1 MNNPLLSP
9 TGPTPTQTWSSEVGM
24 QKAERHNR
32 FFTWLY
38 KNTAPPV
45 PTNPTFI
52 QREADRKARLLSTV
66 AFYFLATLVLFIP
79 ATLLMPIST
88 FYLDLIIIAITVG
101 ALFANKAGK
110 TFAAGV
116 IIVATYEIALALGVV
131 LICPFDPTSLQLY
144 DLFIIGELLAVSLL
158 PIRAIVIVA
167 LLNSAFIW
175 LDLITHPLSPGLAD
189 ALKTQFLPA
198 LVRPIGLQFI
208 VAGVV
213 FLFVSS
219 AAKAIERANRAEM
232 VATLEH
238 IVAEQRAV
246 SEQEKQSLE
255 ESIQQLVQA
264 HISASN
270 GQIAARLPYPPA
282 KVLWPLVGVI
292 NSLWMRLQRSNQTE
306 HELKQVKQAIATYSS
321 MLDKASQQPYQP
333 LPMLRTG
340 TDLDQLVLSIRNLQ
354 STAPTRGN
362 MGTERR
368 RG

>member
-1 MNNPLLSP
+1 
-9 TGPTPTQTWSSEVGM
+9 M
-24 QKAERHNR
+24 QKPERHNR

-38 KNTAPPV
+38 RVSTPPTG
-45 PTNPTFI
+45 TNLTFI

-66 AFYFLATLVLFIP
+66 AFYFLMTLVLFIP
-79 ATLLMPIST
+79 ATLRMPIST
-88 FYLDLIIIAITVG
+88 FYLDLIIIAITLG

-116 IIVATYEIALALGVV
+116 TIVATYEIALALGVV
-131 LICPFDPTSLQLY
+131 LIRPFDPTSLQLY

-175 LDLITHPLSPGLAD
+175 VDLITHPLSKGLAD
-189 ALKTQFLPA
+189 ALQTQFIPA

-264 HISASN
+264 HVNASN
-270 GQIAARLPYPPA
+270 GQLVGRLAYPPA

-292 NSLWMRLQRSNQTE
+292 NSLWMRLQRSHQTE
-306 HELKQVKQAIATYSS
+306 HELQQIKQAIATYAS
-321 MLDKASQQPYQP
+321 MLDKASQQPQQP

-354 STAPTRGN
+354 STSTPRRS
-362 MGTERR
+362 MMSERR
-368 RG
+368 RE